1 MVSHISTEMKLHLD
15 YCEGFGISKQ
25 EIEATE
31 ELQGMDRS
39 LSSALSIS
47 VSDVAL
53 ACTAYTRYVLD
64 IGQSEDWLGLQVALA
79 PCLLGYRA
87 IVKQLQGD
95 PRTKMEGN
103 TYWKWIL
110 NYDAEDYV
118 QAVQTGS
125 GEQHIFKQSLKKYC
139 TDTYK

>member
-1 MVSHISTEMKLHLD
+1 MKLHLD

-25 EIEATE
+25 EIEAIE
-31 ELQGMDRS
+31 EHQGMSCLAQVPKTHWSWFR
-39 LSSALSIS
+39 LSNI
-47 VSDVAL
+47 AL

-79 PCLLGYRA
+79 PCLLGYGA
-87 IVKQLQGD
+87 IAKQLHGD
-95 PRTKMEGN
+95 PRTKTEGN

-110 NYDAEDYV
+110 NYVAEDYV

-125 GEQHIFKQSLKKYC
+125 GKSGQARSQDDLWDYGKY
-139 TDTYK
+139 

>member
-1 MVSHISTEMKLHLD
+1 MLIYH
-15 YCEGFGISKQ
+15 
-25 EIEATE
+25 
-31 ELQGMDRS
+31 
-39 LSSALSIS
+39 

-64 IGQSEDWLGLQVALA
+64 IGQSEDWLGLQVAIA
-79 PCLLGYRA
+79 PCLLGYGA
-87 IVKQLQGD
+87 IAKQLHVD

-110 NYDAEDYV
+110 NYVAEDYV

-125 GEQHIFKQSLKKYC
+125 GESRRAFHPKRTLENTNMI
-139 TDTYK
+139 T